1 MVPGAGKMM
10 KGIKVDD
17 GAFVRI
23 EAIINSMTPHERT
36 HHNVINGSRK
46 KRIANG
52 SGTTVSE
59 INKLMKQ
66 FSQMKKMMKKMSSG
80 NSRGF
85 NLGGLMGGRG
95 GMNPF

>member
-1 MVPGAGKMM
+1 MIPGAGKLM

-36 HHNVINGSRK
+36 HHNVINSSRK

-85 NLGGLMGGRG
+85 NLGSLMGGRG
-95 GMNPF
+95 GMSPF